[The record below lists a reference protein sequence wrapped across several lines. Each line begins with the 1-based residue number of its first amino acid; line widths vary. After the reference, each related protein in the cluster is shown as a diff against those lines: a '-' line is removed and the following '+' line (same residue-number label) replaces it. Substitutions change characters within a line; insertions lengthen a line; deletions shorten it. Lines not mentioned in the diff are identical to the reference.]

1 MTNKPSRRTLL
12 RNMGVIGA
20 GGLLGACSPTSAQ
33 AERGLESRQQTTA
46 SGGGRGAG
54 AATGAMAED
63 LTLVNEHLRL
73 RLRRDTL
80 TVSVEDLIG
89 KEVWSSDPWE
99 GSAGNIHLRSKH
111 GDSALIALS
120 SALQK
125 NVAPLS
131 TTGESGDPGF
141 EISLS
146 DFHSRML
153 PGREDRDPG
162 SGLSTVLRISL
173 AQQGSELTFTI
184 KELKNTSDFWTV
196 ESIEWPLRLFPVRTT
211 TDDGYIVLP
220 QEQGFMVPTRF
231 DQGYFRNLNWVWE
244 RIAGWGRVSSEPS
257 MPWFGA
263 KKGDSSFICLIDTP
277 DDVAYAL
284 IANDVRPPEPPGSV
298 EQHESMPF
306 FTPRICAIWPIWR
319 SVKGALG
326 YGRVFRYIF
335 QPHGGYVEM
344 CKTYRRHAQETGR
357 FVTLK
362 QKIAANPDVAKLIG
376 APNFEIMCVSN
387 HPLEPQYQGQ
397 SSAVYDGYHA
407 LQTSFDQLSEII
419 HDMKNGLGVEHAV
432 IRIAGWGQMGYDN
445 YRPIDE
451 LPVNKEAG
459 GAEKLAA
466 AIAAAKSAG
475 YLAGLFDNY
484 KNLDLNSPH
493 YDEKYIMRDSDGAL
507 VAGFSSEGGHSQ
519 EICTLEGIKMI
530 QHNVDYYKQAL
541 KPNMIYLDTIGG
553 LSLTECYD
561 SRHPLT
567 RAATR
572 VQRLNLMKVA
582 TGANLVL
589 GAEGPPQDWNL
600 GEVSYY
606 DEHSNHWMG
615 IDVPLFGLVYH
626 ECALLYRQH
635 DSPYDYGMDLYGYV
649 REPWQSK
656 FLRGLLYGDE
666 SSWTLSNKDYWAW
679 RETFRNIDAVLTPH
693 HRRLAFEELLTH
705 TFLTKEYLVQ
715 RTTFSSGVEITVNYG
730 KSPFKLEDGTEL
742 PSYGYRV
749 ADKKPGGHSFTG
761 DVETRIVTK
770 GEKPSA

>member
-1 MTNKPSRRTLL
+1 MTNKPSRRTVLKSISVL
-12 RNMGVIGA
+12 GA
-20 GGLLGACSPTSAQ
+20 GGLLSACSAASAQ
-33 AERGLESRQQTTA
+33 AQH
-46 SGGGRGAG
+46 G
-54 AATGAMAED
+54 AAEGPAATR
-63 LTLVNEHLRL
+63 TLENQHLRL
-73 RLRRDTL
+73 QLHPDTL
-80 TVSVEDLIG
+80 TVSVEDLAG
-89 KEVWSSDPWE
+89 KEAWSSDPWE
-99 GSAGNIHLRSKH
+99 NTAGSIHLRSRH
-111 GDSALIALS
+111 GESATVALGAATQKKITAADSDGEFAFAIALDGFRTR
-120 SALQK
+120 L
-125 NVAPLS
+125 VA
-131 TTGESGDPGF
+131 
-141 EISLS
+141 
-146 DFHSRML
+146 
-153 PGREDRDPG
+153 GREDRDPASQLSLLLRVSLSRNSPEIGFHILELRNG
-162 SGLSTVLRISL
+162 SDYW
-173 AQQGSELTFTI
+173 A
-184 KELKNTSDFWTV
+184 V
-196 ESIEWPLRLFPVRTT
+196 ESVEWPLRLFPVRTT

-244 RIAGWGRVSSEPS
+244 RIAGWGRISSEPS

-263 KKGDSSFICLIDTP
+263 KKGDSSFLCVIDTP
-277 DDVAYAL
+277 DDVAYSL
-284 IANDVRPPEPPGSV
+284 IANDVRPPEAPGTV
-298 EQHESMPF
+298 EQHEGMPF
-306 FTPRICAIWPIWR
+306 FTPRISAIWPIWR
-319 SVKGALG
+319 SVKGSLG
-326 YGRVFRYIF
+326 YKRAARYIF

-344 CKTYRRHAQETGR
+344 CKTYRAHAQKTGR
-357 FVTLK
+357 FVSLK
-362 QKIAANPDVAKLIG
+362 QKIAANPNVAKLVG

-397 SSAVYDGYHA
+397 SSAIYDGYHA
-407 LQTSFDQLSEII
+407 VQTSFDQLTEII
-419 HDMKNGLGVEHAV
+419 HDLKDKLGVEHAV

-519 EICTLEGIKMI
+519 EICTLEGVKLI
-530 QHNVDYYKQAL
+530 QHNVAYYKQVL
-541 KPNMIYLDTIGG
+541 DPNMIYLDTIGG

-561 SRHPLT
+561 PRHPLT
-567 RAATR
+567 RSQTR
-572 VQRLNLMKVA
+572 EQRLNLMRVA

-606 DEHSNHWMG
+606 DEHSNHWLG

-666 SSWTLSNKDYWAW
+666 SSWTISNKDYWAW
-679 RETFRNIDAVLTPH
+679 RDTFKSIDSILTPH
-693 HRRLAFEELLTH
+693 HRRLAFDELLSH
-705 TFLTKEYLVQ
+705 SILTPDLLVQ
-715 RTTFSSGVEITVNYG
+715 RTKFSSGVEVTVNYG
-730 KSPFKLEDGTEL
+730 KAAFKLEDGAEL
-742 PSYGYRV
+742 PGFGYRV
-749 ADKKPGGHSFTG
+749 VDAKPDGHSFSG
-761 DVETRIVTK
+761 DVETRIVPAGK
-770 GEKPSA
+770 